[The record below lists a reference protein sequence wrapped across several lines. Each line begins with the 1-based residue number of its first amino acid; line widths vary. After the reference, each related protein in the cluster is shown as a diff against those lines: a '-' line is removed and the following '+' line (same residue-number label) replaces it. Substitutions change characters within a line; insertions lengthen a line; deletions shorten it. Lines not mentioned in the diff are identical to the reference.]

1 MKITV
6 ELDDTDIDE
15 LIAFILEYKKLKDK
29 TNESYP
35 QNCSNREGIDALV
48 TPGAGWIAAVPL
60 DQLAFG

>member
-35 QNCSNREGIDALV
+35 QNCSNRAKGDK
-48 TPGAGWIAAVPL
+48 G
-60 DQLAFG
+60 